1 MGEKNGNVVGK
12 VVFLI
17 VAISGLILV
26 ITTLFGVPIKNAY
39 NKNHYSEQ
47 ACKVTHVE
55 KVQTGTPKSGGSG
68 SVNIESSDCEPIEM
82 IKTVDGKSINDV
94 AKQVKPG
101 REYKFQFGDIQ
112 WLNNPKVAQKF
123 EEMH

>member
-1 MGEKNGNVVGK
+1 M
-12 VVFLI
+12 
-17 VAISGLILV
+17 
-26 ITTLFGVPIKNAY
+26 
-39 NKNHYSEQ
+39 
-47 ACKVTHVE
+47 
-55 KVQTGTPKSGGSG
+55 
-68 SVNIESSDCEPIEM
+68 NIESSDCEPIEM